1 MKLLATHEKYI
12 DIPNGSATGIGKKH
26 NQKQKWFHQN
36 TLEVEFND
44 FRVVSWAGS
53 FSIVAHVLPKNDQQ
67 ETFPES
73 NCRWWNINECRLA
86 QQQSGLSLSL
96 DGPQSDK
103 QVMLINHDKSKNTKP
118 NMSYTVQFAQ
128 NEQTIRIRNTT
139 NYIYYDI
146 MMMNIID

>member
-1 MKLLATHEKYI
+1 MSCQKTV
-12 DIPNGSATGIGKKH
+12 NKKH
-26 NQKQKWFHQN
+26 FQNQIADGGILMN
-36 TLEVEFND
+36 
-44 FRVVSWAGS
+44 AGWHNNNL
-53 FSIVAHVLPKNDQQ
+53 V
-67 ETFPES
+67 
-73 NCRWWNINECRLA
+73 
-86 QQQSGLSLSL
+86 SLSL

-103 QVMLINHDKSKNTKP
+103 QVMLINHDKSKK